1 MQQLPNNDKKTINQ
15 DGDYYFCSLCQNWHI
30 LRSDKDSKDKEHLI
44 YFDEEQTNSPSAKYY
59 FCTYCKKWHK
69 GSHTEHLAY
78 KAYIG
83 CGKTSDIL
91 PQPKRTEKM
100 KQSKEGVISEFDG
113 TDGLWTSL
121 DEHLKSISTGVL
133 RQRCSEILESGRS
146 LDRYKVQYFS
156 RRDGFSF
163 FIRGLKVAQ
172 VHITPSGFNL
182 TLIKNIHNSG
192 RKSVRQKK
200 CKYVFDKR
208 NTDAVSDSDFRSH
221 LIDQSQTLLELRR
234 RNAIGY
240 VEKWLHGLLIE
251 QMCSDG
257 AGLGLDFLFYETPVG
272 KVKRNRQFGREH
284 VDIAAKEHDSD
295 AFTLVEIKKD
305 SNDLGSA
312 ISQSISYMNWVHENR
327 QSLTPRINELGWDA
341 DLDNLKLY
349 VIAPG
354 YRIPADELRMINGV
368 GSGFFSIKVIL
379 INHDWYVDEEVRI
392 VDTVVI

>member
-1 MQQLPNNDKKTINQ
+1 MQQPQNNEIKTINQ

-30 LRSDKDSKDKEHLI
+30 LRSDEDSKGKEHL
-44 YFDEEQTNSPSAKYY
+44 S
-59 FCTYCKKWHK
+59 
-69 GSHTEHLAY
+69 Y
-78 KAYIG
+78 KEDVIG
-83 CGKTSDIL
+83 G
-91 PQPKRTEKM
+91 
-100 KQSKEGVISEFDG
+100 FDG
-113 TDGLWTSL
+113 IDGLWTSL
-121 DEHLKSISTGVL
+121 DEHFRSISTGVL
-133 RQRCSEILESGRS
+133 RQRCNEILESGRS

-163 FIRGLKVAQ
+163 LIRGLKVAQ
-172 VHITPSGFNL
+172 VHMTPSGFNL

-192 RKSVRQKK
+192 HKSVRQKK
-200 CKYVFDKR
+200 CKYVFDQR

-234 RNAIGY
+234 KNTIGY

-257 AGLGLDFLFYETPVG
+257 PGLGLDFLYYETPVG

-284 VDIAAKEHDSD
+284 VDIAAKERDSG
-295 AFTLVEIKKD
+295 AFTLVEVKKD

-327 QSLTPRINELGWDA
+327 QSLAPRINELGWDV

-368 GSGFFSIKVIL
+368 GSGFFSIKVVL